1 MATATAITETVHEQ
15 IQKLEADSSSLKA
28 KLSVA
33 ESKMVANQAEQA
45 DVSEAI
51 ARGKRKPSDSVA
63 LLRQGE
69 EILASV
75 AGLRGLIGKN
85 QAQLDGLIPEMRRID
100 SESLLAK
107 RRAELESLRRNGAE
121 VVEGINAKLR
131 VLIQSDLPALD
142 SIRDEMMQYRDL
154 GGQAA
159 GAALCETLL
168 TNNGTLVEEDTLT
181 NMRRDLHT
189 SSPAWKMRGD
199 LVLTVR
205 NLWPARNR

>member
-1 MATATAITETVHEQ
+1 MATTAVLEGVHEQ
-15 IQKLEADSSSLKA
+15 IKKLETDSSSLKS
-28 KLSVA
+28 KLSAA
-33 ESKMVANQAEQA
+33 EAQLQNNQAEQV
-45 DVSEAI
+45 DVSEGI
-51 ARGKRKPSDSVA
+51 ARGTRKHGEAAS
-63 LLRQGE
+63 LLRKSE

-100 SESLLAK
+100 SENLLAK

>member
-1 MATATAITETVHEQ
+1 MPTATAILETVHEQ
-15 IQKLEADSSSLKA
+15 IQKLEADNSGLKSKLADAEA
-28 KLSVA
+28 KLH
-33 ESKMVANQAEQA
+33 ANGLEQAE
-45 DVSEAI
+45 VSEAI
-51 ARGKRKPSDSVA
+51 ARGARKPSESVS

-100 SESLLAK
+100 SENLLAK

-131 VLIQSDLPALD
+131 ALIQSDLPALD
-142 SIRDEMMQYRDL
+142 TIRDEMMKFADL

-159 GAALCETLL
+159 GAALCESLL
-168 TNNGTLVEEDTLT
+168 TNNGTLIEEDALT
-181 NMRRDLHT
+181 NLRRDLHT

>member
-1 MATATAITETVHEQ
+1 MATTAVLEGVHEQ
-15 IQKLEADSSSLKA
+15 IKKLETDSSSLKS
-28 KLSVA
+28 KLSAA
-33 ESKMVANQAEQA
+33 EAQLQNNQAEQV
-45 DVSEAI
+45 DVSEGI
-51 ARGKRKPSDSVA
+51 ARGTRKHGEAAS
-63 LLRQGE
+63 LLRKSE

-100 SESLLAK
+100 SENLLAK

-121 VVEGINAKLR
+121 IVEGINAKLR
-131 VLIQSDLPALD
+131 ALIQSDLPALD
-142 SIRDEMMQYRDL
+142 AVRDAMMQYQSL

-159 GAALCETLL
+159 GAALCEMLI
-168 TNNGTLVEEDTLT
+168 TNNGTLLEEDALT
-181 NMRRDLHT
+181 NQRRDLHT
-189 SSPAWKMRGD
+189 SPPAWMMRGD